1 MSARGVDAPGGVSFR
16 PLTRADLPR
25 VLEIETASFAVPW
38 SRSTFEGLLARR
50 DSDLI
55 AAVRRGHLA
64 GYAVVWTIMDQSELG
79 NVAVAPR
86 ERGRGIGRRLV
97 EVALERARA
106 RGAAEC
112 FLEVRES
119 NRGAIRLYESFG
131 FEVLDRRRRYY
142 TRPVED
148 AFVMRARLF

>member
-1 MSARGVDAPGGVSFR
+1 MSARGVDAPGAVSFR

-25 VLEIETASFAVPW
+25 VLEIEAASFAVPW

-55 AAVRRGHLA
+55 AAVRSGELA

-79 NVAVAPR
+79 NVAVAPH

-97 EVALERARA
+97 EVALARA
-106 RGAAEC
+106 GVRGAAEC

-119 NRGAIRLYESFG
+119 NRGAIRLYESMG